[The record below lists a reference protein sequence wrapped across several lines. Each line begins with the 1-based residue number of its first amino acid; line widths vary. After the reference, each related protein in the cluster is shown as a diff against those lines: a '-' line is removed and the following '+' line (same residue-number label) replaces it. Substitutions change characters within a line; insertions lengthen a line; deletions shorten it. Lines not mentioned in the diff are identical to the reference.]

1 MMLHPTPTKKCGQ
14 RGWGAELLTRSQG
27 SKRRE
32 KESRGQG
39 RPAGPIHWVC
49 CSCPEA
55 PGPSGGVLCLLVGA
69 RVGATMEELEDH
81 VSVVTFRTKH
91 FDFLSAKGEG
101 QRVELGSEPMRG
113 TA

>member
-1 MMLHPTPTKKCGQ
+1 
-14 RGWGAELLTRSQG
+14 
-27 SKRRE
+27 
-32 KESRGQG
+32 
-39 RPAGPIHWVC
+39 
-49 CSCPEA
+49 
-55 PGPSGGVLCLLVGA
+55 
-69 RVGATMEELEDH
+69 MEELEDH